1 MKRLSI
7 LVISLLVILSL
18 TLSLSAA
25 CSTPQQTPT
34 TTQAPPASST
44 TQPAQTSTQP
54 APTSTK
60 PAQTSTQPAQTST
73 QPAKQVLIRMT
84 TPVPAGDDL
93 LVKSQAEMDK
103 FNAATN
109 GAYKMQ
115 MFPGGQLDQMP
126 AMLGDIR
133 TGAVEGGIIPPAA
146 FSGEVPEFSIV
157 ELPFVFDSGEA
168 NAYAEIGLQPIYAKI
183 MKEKCNQTSV
193 GCIFIGGLYL
203 LSTKPIHTLEDLKG
217 LNIGCDTPSS
227 AALMKALGGNGIVVD
242 FSEDYSNLQKGII
255 NAKTVGSQY
264 VEIAKL
270 YEIAKNATVFFA
282 LGSVYSIN
290 INLDVYNKMPPDV
303 QNLLNTHMSKLASDL
318 SQYFLHLPD
327 TLNPKLAE
335 QGVVFYNLP
344 KAELER
350 WKAMAYPGTL
360 ESIAKFG
367 DIGAQ
372 IKKLADDANAKYP
385 STAK

>member
-25 CSTPQQTPT
+25 CGTPQPSP
-34 TTQAPPASST
+34 TTQAPAPT
-44 TQPAQTSTQP
+44 TQAP
-54 APTSTK
+54 APT
-60 PAQTSTQPAQTST
+60 TQAP
-73 QPAKQVLIRMT
+73 KQVLIRMT

-93 LVKSQAEMDK
+93 LVKCQAEMDK
-103 FNAATN
+103 FNAETN

-115 MFPGGQLDQMP
+115 MFPGGQLDQFP
-126 AMLGDIR
+126 AMLDDIR
-133 TGAVEGGIIPPAA
+133 SGAVDGGVIPPAGY
-146 FSGEVPEFSIV
+146 SGKVPEFSII
-157 ELPFVFDSGEA
+157 ELPFILESAEA

-183 MKEKCNQTSV
+183 LEEKQNQTSL

-203 LSTKPIHTLEDLKG
+203 LSTKPIHTLEDVKG

-242 FSEDYSNLQKGII
+242 FTEDYSNLQKGVI

-270 YEIAKNATVFFA
+270 YEVAKNGTLFFA

-290 INLDVYNKMPPDV
+290 LNLDVYKKMPPDV
-303 QNLLNTHMSKLASDL
+303 QNSLKQHMSKLAADL
-318 SQYFLHLPD
+318 SQYFLHLPE
-327 TLNPKLAE
+327 TLNPKLA
-335 QGVVFYNLP
+335 QKGVVFYDLP
-344 KAELER
+344 KAERDR
-350 WKAMAYPGTL
+350 WKALAYPATL
-360 ESIAKFG
+360 DTIAKLG